1 VVHEEKLS
9 SVLTD
14 FAHTMATDFPIQA
27 ILNHLVKRIVEVLPV
42 TSAGV
47 TLISGG
53 NAPHYI
59 AASDENA
66 LRYEQLQ
73 TRIGQG
79 PCLASFESGIA
90 VSVADLGA
98 DDRFPRFANAA
109 IDAGLRAAFA
119 FPLRH
124 STGRLGAL
132 DLYRTKSGP
141 LGAQDMAAAQTLA
154 DVAAAYLV
162 NAQGREDAQATSE
175 AYQHSALH
183 DPLTG
188 LPNRSLFLQR
198 LDHAALRARRSHT
211 HAAILFADLDRFKA
225 VNDTYGHGVGDELL
239 IAVAE
244 RLQGLV
250 RPGDTLARFSGDEFV
265 FLCEDMDSTNDV
277 EQLAGRID
285 ASFAT
290 PFTLADVELAMTAS
304 VGVAFAGPGREVSS
318 RLVADADVAMY
329 QAKRKGGAGH
339 QILDLREALETSHR
353 NSLDHDL
360 RSAFAEDKL
369 SLVYQPIVRS
379 TDDTVAGVEALLRWE
394 DPVRGSVSPL
404 AMVEAAE
411 QSGLIIQIGSWVLDA
426 ACRDHA
432 RWRLDHP
439 GVRLDLA
446 VNVSPRQLIAADFCA
461 TVADTLA
468 STDMAVDALVLE
480 VTESILINEGDR
492 AISVLTDLKN
502 LGVRLA
508 LDDFGTGFSSLSYLR
523 RMPIDIVKIDQ
534 SFIADIKPAA
544 PQRSITAAITNLAH
558 VLGLSVTAEGV
569 ETDDQREGVRSIGC
583 ESAQGF
589 LYAHPMSAV
598 AIGSYLNE
606 HQPTRKLSRSE
617 SAGGAGSLISSRGDS
632 LPGPQKHRPERGRRR
647 PGRGRHASPRT

>member
-1 VVHEEKLS
+1 MVHEEKLS

-27 ILNHLVKRIVEVLPV
+27 ILNHLVKRIVEVLPI

-47 TLISGG
+47 TLISTG
-53 NAPHYI
+53 NAPRYI

-73 TRIGQG
+73 TQIGQG
-79 PCLASFESGIA
+79 PCVASFESGIA
-90 VSVADLGA
+90 VAIADLHV
-98 DDRFPRFANAA
+98 DDRFPRFASMAVG
-109 IDAGLRAAFA
+109 AGLRAAFA

-132 DLYRTKSGP
+132 DLYRTTPGG
-141 LGAQDMAAAQTLA
+141 LDAHDFAAAQTLA

-162 NAQGREDAQATSE
+162 NAQSREDAQATSE
-175 AYQHSALH
+175 AFQHSALH

-188 LPNRSLFLQR
+188 LPNRLLLLQR
-198 LDHAALRARRSHT
+198 LDHAAQRARRSHT
-211 HAAILFADLDRFKA
+211 HAAVLFADLDRFKTI
-225 VNDTYGHGVGDELL
+225 NDTYGHGVGDELL

-265 FLCEDMDSTNDV
+265 FLCEDMENTNDV
-277 EQLAGRID
+277 EQLAVRID
-285 ASFAT
+285 ASFAQ
-290 PFTLADVELAMTAS
+290 PFTLADIELAVTAS
-304 VGVAFAGPGREVSS
+304 VGVAFAGPGREISS

-339 QILDLREALETSHR
+339 QILDLREALETSNR
-353 NSLDHDL
+353 NSLDQDL
-360 RSAFAEDKL
+360 RSAFAQDKL
-369 SLVYQPIVRS
+369 NIVYQPIVRS
-379 TDDTVAGVEALLRWE
+379 TDDTVMGVEALIRWD

-404 AMVEAAE
+404 AMIEAAE
-411 QSGLIIQIGSWVLDA
+411 QSSLIIQIGSWVLDV
-426 ACRDHA
+426 ACRDHEK
-432 RWRLDHP
+432 WRQAHP
-439 GVRLDLA
+439 DVRLDLA
-446 VNVSPRQLIAADFCA
+446 VNVSPRQLISADFCS
-461 TVADTLA
+461 TVSSILA
-468 STDMAVDALVLE
+468 STNMAVDALVLE
-480 VTESILINEGDR
+480 VTESILITEGDR
-492 AISVLTDLKN
+492 AIAVLADLKK

-523 RMPIDIVKIDQ
+523 RMPIDIVKIDR

-544 PQRSITAAITNLAH
+544 PERSITAAITNLAH

-569 ETDDQREGVRSIGC
+569 ETNDQREGVRSIGC

-589 LYAHPMSAV
+589 LYATPMSAV
-598 AIGSYLNE
+598 AIGSYLDE
-606 HQPTRKLSRSE
+606 HQPTRN
-617 SAGGAGSLISSRGDS
+617 
-632 LPGPQKHRPERGRRR
+632 
-647 PGRGRHASPRT
+647 

>member
-47 TLISGG
+47 TLISTG

-73 TRIGQG
+73 TQLGQG
-79 PCLASFESGIA
+79 PCVASFESGIA
-90 VSVADLGA
+90 IAIADLTA
-98 DDRFPRFANAA
+98 DDRFPRFARAA
-109 IDAGLRAAFA
+109 TGAGLRAAFA

-132 DLYRTKSGP
+132 DLYRTTAGQLDP
-141 LGAQDMAAAQTLA
+141 QDLAAAQTLA

-162 NAQGREDAQATSE
+162 NAQGREDARATSE
-175 AYQHSALH
+175 AFQHSSLH

-188 LPNRSLFLQR
+188 LPNRLLLLQR
-198 LDHAALRARRSHT
+198 LDHAAARARRSHT
-211 HAAILFADLDRFKA
+211 HAAVLFVDLDRFKA

-239 IAVAE
+239 VAVAQ
-244 RLQGLV
+244 RLLGLV

-265 FLCEDMDSTNDV
+265 YLCEDMESTNDV
-277 EQLAGRID
+277 EQLASRID
-285 ASFAT
+285 ASFAE
-290 PFTLADVELAMTAS
+290 PFTLTDVALQLTAS
-304 VGVAFAGPGREVSS
+304 VGVAFAGPGREISS
-318 RLVADADVAMY
+318 RLVTDADVAMY

-339 QILDLREALETSHR
+339 QILDLRDALETSAR

-360 RSAFAEDKL
+360 RSAFAQDKL
-369 SLVYQPIVRS
+369 SIVYQPIVRS

-411 QSGLIIQIGSWVLDA
+411 QSDLIVQIGSWVLDL

-432 RWRLDHP
+432 KWQLACPDI
-439 GVRLDLA
+439 RLDLA
-446 VNVSPRQLIAADFCA
+446 VNVSPRQLVSGGFCS
-461 TVADTLA
+461 TVSSILA
-468 STDMAVDALVLE
+468 STGMAVDALVLE
-480 VTESILINEGDR
+480 VTENILINEGDR
-492 AISVLTDLKN
+492 AITVLADLKK

-523 RMPIDIVKIDQ
+523 RLPIDIVKIDQ
-534 SFIADIKPAA
+534 SFIADIKPAE
-544 PQRSITAAITNLAH
+544 PEQSITAAITNLAH

-569 ETDDQREGVRSIGC
+569 ETQGQRDGVRSIGC

-589 LYAHPMSAV
+589 LYGPPMSAV
-598 AIGSYLNE
+598 AIGNYLAG
-606 HQPTRKLSRSE
+606 HQPTR
-617 SAGGAGSLISSRGDS
+617 DS
-632 LPGPQKHRPERGRRR
+632 L
-647 PGRGRHASPRT
+647 

>member
-27 ILNHLVKRIVEVLPV
+27 IINHLVKRIVEVLPV

-47 TLISGG
+47 TLISSG
-53 NAPHYI
+53 NAPRYI

-73 TRIGQG
+73 TQIGQG
-79 PCLASFESGIA
+79 PCVASFESGLA
-90 VSVADLGA
+90 VAMADLRA
-98 DDRFPRFANAA
+98 DDRFPRFASAA
-109 IDAGLRAAFA
+109 AGAGLRAAFA

-132 DLYRTKSGP
+132 DLYRTTPGP
-141 LGAQDMAAAQTLA
+141 LDPQDLAAAQTLA

-175 AYQHSALH
+175 AFQHSALH

-188 LPNRSLFLQR
+188 LPNRLLLLQR
-198 LDHAALRARRSHT
+198 LDHAAARARRSHT
-211 HAAILFADLDRFKA
+211 HAAVLFADLDRFKI

-239 IAVAE
+239 VAVAE
-244 RLQGLV
+244 RLLGLV

-265 FLCEDMDSTNDV
+265 FLCEDMENTSDV
-277 EQLAGRID
+277 EHLANRID
-285 ASFAT
+285 ASFAQ
-290 PFTLADVELAMTAS
+290 PFTLTDVELTITAS
-304 VGVAFAGPGREVSS
+304 VGVAFAGPGREISS
-318 RLVADADVAMY
+318 RLVTDADVAMY

-339 QILDLREALETSHR
+339 QILDLREALETSDR

-360 RSAFAEDKL
+360 RSAFAQDQL
-369 SLVYQPIVRS
+369 TLVYQPIVRS
-379 TDDTVAGVEALLRWE
+379 TDDTVTGVEALLRWE

-411 QSGLIIQIGSWVLDA
+411 QSGLIVQIGAWVLEV

-432 RWRLDHP
+432 KWHLDHP
-439 GVRLDLA
+439 DTRLDLA
-446 VNVSPRQLIAADFCA
+446 VNVSPRQLLSADFCA
-461 TVADTLA
+461 TVTGILT
-468 STDMAVDALVLE
+468 STKMAVGALVLE

-492 AISVLTDLKN
+492 SITVLADLKK

-534 SFIADIKPAA
+534 SFIADINVAA
-544 PQRSITAAITNLAH
+544 PEQSITAAITSLAH
-558 VLGLSVTAEGV
+558 VLGLTVTAEGV

-589 LYAHPMSAV
+589 LYASPMSAS
-598 AIGSYLNE
+598 AIRKYLTE
-606 HQPTRKLSRSE
+606 HQPTRN
-617 SAGGAGSLISSRGDS
+617 
-632 LPGPQKHRPERGRRR
+632 
-647 PGRGRHASPRT
+647 

>member
-1 VVHEEKLS
+1 MVHEEKLS

-47 TLISGG
+47 TLISTG
-53 NAPHYI
+53 NVPRYI
-59 AASDENA
+59 AASDDNA

-73 TRIGQG
+73 TQIGQG
-79 PCLASFESGIA
+79 PCVASFTSGMA
-90 VSVADLGA
+90 VAIADLTA
-98 DDRFPRFANAA
+98 DVRFPRFASAA
-109 IDAGLRAAFA
+109 IGAGLRAAFA

-132 DLYRTKSGP
+132 DLYRTTPGP
-141 LGAQDMAAAQTLA
+141 LDPQDLAAAQTLA

-175 AYQHSALH
+175 AFQHSALH

-188 LPNRSLFLQR
+188 LPNRLLLLQR

-211 HAAILFADLDRFKA
+211 HAAILFADLDRFKI

-244 RLQGLV
+244 RFLGLV

-265 FLCEDMDSTNDV
+265 FLCEDMENTNDV
-277 EQLAGRID
+277 EQLASRID
-285 ASFAT
+285 ASFAQ
-290 PFTLADVELAMTAS
+290 PFTLSSVELTLTAS
-304 VGVAFAGPGREVSS
+304 VGVAFAGPGREISS

-339 QILDLREALETSHR
+339 QILDLREALETSDR

-360 RSAFAEDKL
+360 RSAFAQDKL
-369 SLVYQPIVRS
+369 TMVYQPIVRS
-379 TDDTVAGVEALLRWE
+379 TDDTVVGVEALLRWE
-394 DPVRGSVSPL
+394 DPIRGSVPPL
-404 AMVEAAE
+404 AMIEAAE
-411 QSGLIIQIGSWVLDA
+411 QSGLIIQLGWWVLDV

-432 RWRLDHP
+432 KWLLAHP
-439 GVRLDLA
+439 EVRLDLA
-446 VNVSPRQLIAADFCA
+446 VNVSPRQLISLDFCS
-461 TVADTLA
+461 TVSSILA
-468 STDMAVDALVLE
+468 STGMAVGALILE
-480 VTESILINEGDR
+480 VTESMLINEGDR
-492 AISVLTDLKN
+492 AITVLADLQK

-523 RMPIDIVKIDQ
+523 RMPIDIVKIDR
-534 SFIADIKPAA
+534 SFIADIKRAA
-544 PQRSITAAITNLAH
+544 PERSITAAITNLAH
-558 VLGLSVTAEGV
+558 VLGLTVTAEGV
-569 ETDDQREGVRSIGC
+569 ETADQREGVRSIGC

-589 LYAHPMSAV
+589 LYSPPMSAI
-598 AIGSYLNE
+598 AMQTYLTE
-606 HQPTRKLSRSE
+606 HQPTRS
-617 SAGGAGSLISSRGDS
+617 
-632 LPGPQKHRPERGRRR
+632 
-647 PGRGRHASPRT
+647 